1 MSLLICL
8 CNVEQLIIITHPN
21 TLSIESFFGTSVKSL
36 WTLDGEPIVQ
46 GKELLR
52 KEPKHID

>member
-8 CNVEQLIIITHPN
+8 SNVQQLIIISKEPFIGN
-21 TLSIESFFGTSVKSL
+21 SVESL